1 MDFGRGYRLLADTV
15 AKWSEDRAPRLA
27 AALAY
32 YAAFSFAPIL
42 LIAIGLAGVV
52 FGEEQ
57 ARAQILNQASSILGT
72 QGAASLESLMGGRG
86 SAASSGALSAAIG
99 LVTLLLG
106 AVGVLAQLKDALNV
120 VWRVTLPRT
129 TWLQWAR
136 RYLADVALV
145 VATGLML
152 LISLVATA
160 VLGMATEAARSW
172 VPGPDA
178 VWWMLDAVAGLAM
191 TTAVFALVFR
201 VIPDTDVRWR
211 DAVAGGLLT
220 AMLFTAGRLGLAM
233 YLGRSAGESAYEATG
248 SVLALLLWV
257 YYSAQLVLLG
267 AEFTY
272 VYSRRHEHATN

>member
-1 MDFGRGYRLLADTV
+1 VDWRRAYRLLTDTV

-52 FGEEQ
+52 FGEDQ
-57 ARAQILNQASSILGT
+57 AREQILSQASSILGS
-72 QGAASLESLMGGRG
+72 QGAASLESLMGARG
-86 SAASSGALSAAIG
+86 SSSTRGAVSAAIG
-99 LVTLLLG
+99 FLTLLLG

-120 VWRVTLPRT
+120 VWRVTLPKA
-129 TWLQWAR
+129 TWWQWAR

-160 VLGMATEAARSW
+160 ALGMATEAARSW

-178 VWWMLDAVAGLAM
+178 VWWLLDAVAGLTM
-191 TTAVFALVFR
+191 TTAVFTLVFC

-211 DAVAGGLLT
+211 DAATGGLLT
-220 AMLFTAGRLGLAM
+220 AVLFTAGRLGLAM

-272 VYSRRHEHATN
+272 IYSRRHARAAS

>member
-1 MDFGRGYRLLADTV
+1 MDWRLGSRLLTDTV

-42 LIAIGLAGVV
+42 LIAVGLAGVV
-52 FGEEQ
+52 FGEDQ
-57 ARAQILNQASSILGT
+57 AREQILHHASSILGP
-72 QGAASLESLMGGRG
+72 QGAASLESLMGVRG
-86 SAASSGALSAAIG
+86 SASTRGALSAAIG
-99 LVTLLLG
+99 LFTLLLG

-120 VWRVTLPRT
+120 VWRVTLPKA
-129 TWLQWAR
+129 TWGQWLR
-136 RYLADVALV
+136 RYVADVALV

-160 VLGMATEAARSW
+160 VLGVATEAARSW

-191 TTAVFALVFR
+191 TTAIFALVFR
-201 VIPDTDVRWR
+201 VIPDTDVLWR
-211 DAVAGGLLT
+211 DAFIGGLLT
-220 AMLFTAGRLGLAM
+220 AVLFTAGRIGLAM
-233 YLGRSAGESAYEATG
+233 YLGRSAGQSAYEATG

-272 VYSRRHEHATN
+272 IYSRRHQRSSS

>member
-1 MDFGRGYRLLADTV
+1 VDWRRGYRLLTDTV

-42 LIAIGLAGVV
+42 LIAIGLAGLV

-57 ARAQILNQASSILGT
+57 AREQILRQASSILGP
-72 QGAASLESLMGGRG
+72 QGAASLEGLLGARG
-86 SAASSGALSAAIG
+86 SGTTRGALSAVIG
-99 LVTLLLG
+99 LLTLLLG

-120 VWRVTLPRT
+120 VWRVTLPKA
-129 TWLQWAR
+129 TWLQWTR

-160 VLGMATEAARSW
+160 LLGVVTETARSW
-172 VPGPDA
+172 LPGPDA
-178 VWWMLDAVAGLAM
+178 VWWILDAAAGLAM
-191 TTAVFALVFR
+191 TTGVFTLVFR

-211 DAVAGGLLT
+211 DAATGGLLT
-220 AMLFTAGRLGLAM
+220 AVLFTAGRLGLAM
-233 YLGRSAGESAYEATG
+233 YLGRSATESAYEATG

-272 VYSRRHEHATN
+272 VYSRRHADSA

>member
-1 MDFGRGYRLLADTV
+1 MDWRRGYRLLTDTV
-15 AKWSEDRAPRLA
+15 TKWSEDRAPRLA
-27 AALAY
+27 AALGY
-32 YAAFSFAPIL
+32 YATFSFAPIL
-42 LIAIGLAGVV
+42 LIAIGVAGVV
-52 FGEEQ
+52 FGEDR
-57 ARAQILNQASSILGT
+57 AREQILGQASSILGP
-72 QGAASLESLMGGRG
+72 QGAASLESLMGARG
-86 SAASSGALSAAIG
+86 SATTRGALSAVIG
-99 LVTLLLG
+99 FATLIVG
-106 AVGVLAQLKDALNV
+106 AVAVLAQLKDALNV
-120 VWRVTLPRT
+120 VWDVTQPRA

-160 VLGMATEAARSW
+160 VLGVATEAARSW
-172 VPGPDA
+172 VPGPDV

-191 TTAVFALVFR
+191 TTAVFTLVFR

-211 DAVAGGLLT
+211 DAATGGLLT
-220 AMLFTAGRLGLAM
+220 AVLFTAGRVGLAM
-233 YLGRSAGESAYEATG
+233 YLSRSAAESAYEATG

-272 VYSRRHEHATN
+272 VYSRSAARAAN

>member
-1 MDFGRGYRLLADTV
+1 MDLRRAYRLLADTV

-42 LIAIGLAGVV
+42 LIAIGLAGLV

-57 ARAQILNQASSILGT
+57 AREQILHQASSILGT
-72 QGAASLESLMGGRG
+72 QGAASLENLMGARG
-86 SAASSGALSAAIG
+86 SATSSGALSTVIG
-99 LVTLLLG
+99 LLTLLLG

-120 VWRVTLPRT
+120 VWRVTLPKT

-136 RYLADVALV
+136 RYFADVALV

-160 VLGMATEAARSW
+160 ILGMATEAARSW
-172 VPGPDA
+172 VPGPEA
-178 VWWMLDAVAGLAM
+178 VWWVLDIVAGLAM

-211 DAVAGGLLT
+211 DALAGGLLT
-220 AMLFTAGRLGLAM
+220 AILFTAGRLGLAM

-272 VYSRRHEHATN
+272 VYSHRHEPAKS

>member
-1 MDFGRGYRLLADTV
+1 M
-15 AKWSEDRAPRLA
+15 
-27 AALAY
+27 
-32 YAAFSFAPIL
+32 
-42 LIAIGLAGVV
+42 V

-57 ARAQILNQASSILGT
+57 AREQILRQASSILGT
-72 QGAASLESLMGGRG
+72 QGAASLESLMGARG
-86 SAASSGALSAAIG
+86 SAASSGAISAAVG
-99 LVTLLLG
+99 FLTLLLG
-106 AVGVLAQLKDALNV
+106 AMGVLAQLKDALNV
-120 VWRVTLPRT
+120 VWRVTLPET

-172 VPGPDA
+172 APGPDA

-191 TTAVFALVFR
+191 TTAVFAVVFR

-211 DAVAGGLLT
+211 DAVIGGLLT
-220 AMLFTAGRLGLAM
+220 AVLFTAGRLGLAI

-272 VYSRRHEHATN
+272 VYSRRHEQATS